1 MVDSQGIVRA
11 ASVGLAG
18 FNSNPNPNLMVEN
31 HGRDSSTCR
40 LDQNVLHQD
49 MNNASLPPGNLML
62 SNKNFSGV
70 EDDASS
76 VGFGGG
82 FTTTTVEAAA
92 ASSSNVVDLSP
103 SNQNQTGDYFD
114 DLHDILFNDTKLE
127 PVNHQQNSNREVIEE
142 GEFDWLDL
150 LDATAILENVS
161 LDEDWKKFMDTILN
175 G

>member
-1 MVDSQGIVRA
+1 
-11 ASVGLAG
+11 
-18 FNSNPNPNLMVEN
+18 
-31 HGRDSSTCR
+31 
-40 LDQNVLHQD
+40 
-49 MNNASLPPGNLML
+49 ML

-82 FTTTTVEAAA
+82 FTTTTVEAAV

-114 DLHDILFNDTKLE
+114 DLHDILFNDTYLE
-127 PVNHQQNSNREVIEE
+127 PVNHQEEGKEVVDSYETSASLVQENASLLREPNGQACNSNRELVEE
-142 GEFDWLDL
+142 LEFDWLDL

-161 LDEDWKKFMDTILN
+161 LDEHSYKLLTGLEEVYGLN
-175 G
+175 PQRLNHMKNQYL